1 MAINLLDIKPH
12 KVSRDLSG
20 YLTFIYGPAKIGKT
34 TFGTHMPGYLILAFE
49 RGYNALQGAMIYD
62 VQTWGIFKQI
72 VRELKKP
79 EVKERYQSLIIDT
92 ADFAADACQKYICN
106 QLGIDNIGDGG
117 WNNNGWSKYKKEFEG
132 TFRELSQLGYAI
144 VFISHDKEKT
154 IKPQNG
160 QEYQQ
165 IGSSLQSSAL
175 SIVENMCDIIG
186 YAHAVEDPNTGSR
199 VVLTLRSG
207 DNSIRCGSR
216 FKYMV
221 PEIDFTY
228 EALEKALND
237 AIDKEAQNTAN
248 AFVTN
253 ERQTVTDEPKYDYD
267 ALIKEFNDLV
277 QKLMVENQ
285 SNSTKIVAIVDKYL
299 GKNKKVSETTPM
311 QAELVSL
318 IVEEMKADLVKK

>member
-1 MAINLLDIKPH
+1 MAIDLLNIQPH

-20 YLTFIYGPAKIGKT
+20 YLTFIYGPAKVGKT
-34 TFGTHMPGYLILAFE
+34 TFGAHMPGHLILAFE
-49 RGYNALQGAMIYD
+49 KGYNALPGAMIQD
-62 VQTWGIFKQI
+62 VATWGVFKQV

-79 EVKERYQSLIIDT
+79 QIKEKYQSLIIDT
-92 ADFAADACQKYICN
+92 VDFAADACQKYICN

-117 WNNNGWSKYKKEFEG
+117 WTNNGWTKYKKEFEG
-132 TFRELSQLGYAI
+132 TFRELTQLGYAI

-186 YAHAVEDPNTGSR
+186 YAHPVGDISTGR
-199 VVLTLRSG
+199 RVLTLRSN
-207 DNSIRCGSR
+207 DNSIRCGCR
-216 FKYMV
+216 FKYMAT
-221 PEIDFTY
+221 EIPFTY

-237 AIDKEAQNTAN
+237 AIDAEAKETSG
-248 AFVTN
+248 AFVTDQ
-253 ERQTVTDEPKYDYD
+253 RQVVVDEPQFDHA
-267 ALIKEFNDLV
+267 ALMEEFNNLV
-277 QKLMVENQ
+277 QKLMLENQ
-285 SNSTKIVAIVDKYL
+285 SNAAKIVVIVDKYL
-299 GKNKKVSETTPM
+299 GKGKKVSDTTPA

-318 IVEEMKADLVKK
+318 IVDEIKADLVK